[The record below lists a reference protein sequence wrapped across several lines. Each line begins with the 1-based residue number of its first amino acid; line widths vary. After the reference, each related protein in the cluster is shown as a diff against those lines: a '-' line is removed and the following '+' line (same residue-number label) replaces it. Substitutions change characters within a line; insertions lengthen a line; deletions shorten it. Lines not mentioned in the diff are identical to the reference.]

1 MESVPAP
8 VLVLPTAT
16 PASVV
21 PLRRCAAAAARAAE
35 AKATDAIH
43 TIEVPLNKTEQIDS
57 YLSHLRNGASSTTS
71 TTFPHFE
78 AKALQKVFGA
88 SAPDVV
94 KVEVSERRPT
104 PEPKPALQ
112 KFLNIPKIPEGVP
125 MDTNT
130 SDAPVN
136 QSVVAAN
143 ATRSSRNST
152 RHKRKKGHAHKNRTG
167 TAAKARRASPTY
179 MTREEHALQGADAAV
194 ARAEATIASQLAKA
208 KSDDEA
214 PAMASTTPQVTAQQ
228 VTTGAKQHSFSE
240 MRESFSEADR
250 TLGSA
255 QPEWQESAPI
265 IAASHITDESIQ
277 AAGNMAMTDLFSEA
291 DRIVDSAVDGQ

>member
-1 MESVPAP
+1 MRAFIRGNN
-8 VLVLPTAT
+8 L
-16 PASVV
+16 ASNHS
-21 PLRRCAAAAARAAE
+21 AAAAARAAE

-94 KVEVSERRPT
+94 KVEVSEQKPT
-104 PEPKPALQ
+104 PDSKPALQ
-112 KFLNIPKIPEGVP
+112 KFLDIPKIPEGGP
-125 MDTNT
+125 MDANT
-130 SDAPVN
+130 SGASLN
-136 QSVVAAN
+136 QSGVAAN
-143 ATRSSRNST
+143 ATRSSRNNT
-152 RHKRKKGHAHKNRTG
+152 RHKRKEDHASKNKTG
-167 TAAKARRASPTY
+167 TAAKARKASPTY

-214 PAMASTTPQVTAQQ
+214 QAMTSTTPQMMTQQ
-228 VTTGAKQHSFSE
+228 VATSNNQHSFSE

-255 QPEWQESAPI
+255 QPEWQQSAPAI
-265 IAASHITDESIQ
+265 TASHITDESIQ